1 MRERREGP
9 AEKRSLTAAQRKWID
24 VAVIGAG
31 PAGVAAACAAR
42 TAGAGRVVVFDRDAE
57 PGGILQQCVH
67 TGFGLHTF
75 GEELTGPEYM
85 HRYIERARRA
95 GVEFEPG
102 AAVFGMEKPESRG
115 DRQSAAFWVSSAR
128 RGVERVEAGA
138 VVLAMGCRER
148 PAGALGL
155 AGTRPSGVY
164 TAGSAQRLLNMGGLL
179 PGRRAA
185 VMGTGDIGLI
195 MARRMTLEGASIVG
209 VFEIMPWVSGLRRN
223 VAQCLDDFGIHYHL
237 NSSVRE
243 LRGYPAL
250 EGAVV
255 EKIGRDGKPIQG
267 SEEFIPCD
275 TLLLA
280 VGLIPENELTR
291 MAGIGINP
299 ATNGPVVN
307 DLMQTSCECV
317 FAAGNAVA
325 VYDLADF
332 VSREGERAGRNAAM
346 YAMGRLAKGGR
357 DIAVIPGENVRSA
370 SPQIITGTEDIALYL
385 RVSSPIEGKCR
396 LEVSEGLFSADLRC
410 ARPGEMNTAR
420 LKASDIASLPHYIHS
435 VAVRVKEA

>member
-1 MRERREGP
+1 MRDRGEGP
-9 AEKRSLTAAQRKWID
+9 EEKRSLTASPHKRID

-31 PAGVAAACAAR
+31 PAGVAAGYAAR
-42 TAGAGRVVVFDRDAE
+42 TAGAERVVVFDRDAE

-95 GVEFEPG
+95 GVEFETG
-102 AAVFGMEKPESRG
+102 AAVYAMECSEPRAG
-115 DRQSAAFWVSSAR
+115 CPRAAFWVSGER

-164 TAGSAQRLLNMGGLL
+164 TAGAAQKLANMEGLL

-195 MARRMTLEGASIVG
+195 MARRMALEGVSVVG

-223 VAQCLDDFGIHYHL
+223 IAQCLDDFGIPYYL
-237 NSSVRE
+237 NRGVRE
-243 LRGYPAL
+243 LRGYPEL
-250 EGAVV
+250 EGAVA
-255 EKIGRDGKPIQG
+255 EKIGRNGKPVPG

-291 MAGIGINP
+291 MAGIEIDP
-299 ATNGPVVN
+299 RTNGPVVN
-307 DLMQTSCECV
+307 DLMQTNSECV

-332 VSREGERAGRNAAM
+332 VSREGERAGRSAAG
-346 YAMGRLAKGGR
+346 YAMGRLAKGCR
-357 DIAVIPGENVRSA
+357 EIAVIPGENVRSV
-370 SPQIITGTEDIALYL
+370 SPQIVTGTEDAALYL

-396 LEVSEGLFSADLRC
+396 LEVSEGLFSAELRY

-420 LKASDIASLPHYIHS
+420 LRASDIASLPPNVKS
-435 VAVRVKEA
+435 VTVRVRRA

>member
-1 MRERREGP
+1 M
-9 AEKRSLTAAQRKWID
+9 TAAPYKRID

-31 PAGVAAACAAR
+31 PAGIAAACAAR
-42 TAGAGRVVVFDRDAE
+42 TAGADRVVVFDRDAE

-85 HRYIERARRA
+85 HRYIERARCA

-102 AAVFGMEKPESRG
+102 ATVFGMEKPESRTG
-115 DRQSAAFWVSSAR
+115 RRSAAFWVSSAR
-128 RGVERVEAGA
+128 CGVERVEAGA
-138 VVLAMGCRER
+138 AVLAMGCRER

-164 TAGSAQRLLNMGGLL
+164 TAGAAQRLVNMEGLL
-179 PGRRAA
+179 PGRHVA

-195 MARRMTLEGASIVG
+195 MARRMTLEGALVVG

-223 VAQCLDDFGIHYHL
+223 IAQCLDDFGIPYYL
-237 NSSVRE
+237 NRSVCE
-243 LRGYPAL
+243 LRGYPEL
-250 EGAVV
+250 EGLIV
-255 EKIGRDGKPIQG
+255 EKMGRDGKPIEG
-267 SEEFIPCD
+267 SGEFVSCG

-291 MAGIGINP
+291 MAGIGTDP
-299 ATNGPVVN
+299 LTNGPVVN
-307 DLMQTSCECV
+307 DLMQTTSECV

-325 VYDLADF
+325 VYDLVDF

-346 YAMGRLAKGGR
+346 YAMGRLTKGRR

-370 SPQIITGTEDIALYL
+370 SPQIITGAENVALYL

-396 LEVSEGLFSADLRC
+396 LEVSEGLCSADLRY
-410 ARPGEMNTAR
+410 ARPGEMNTAHLR
-420 LKASDIASLPHYIHS
+420 ASDIASLPPEVKS
-435 VAVRVKEA
+435 VTVSVKEA

>member
-1 MRERREGP
+1 
-9 AEKRSLTAAQRKWID
+9 LTAVSRKRID

-42 TAGAGRVVVFDRDAE
+42 AAGAKRVVVFDRDAE

-75 GEELTGPEYM
+75 GEELTGPEYI
-85 HRYIERARRA
+85 HRCIERARRA

-102 AAVFGMEKPESRG
+102 VAVFGMEKPESRLG
-115 DRQSAAFWVSSAR
+115 RRSAALWLSSAR
-128 RGVERVEAGA
+128 RGIERAEAGST
-138 VVLAMGCRER
+138 VLAMGCRER

-164 TAGSAQRLLNMGGLL
+164 TAGTAQRLVNMEGLAL
-179 PGRRAA
+179 GRRVA
-185 VMGTGDIGLI
+185 VMGSGDIGLI
-195 MARRMTLEGASIVG
+195 MARRMALEGARVAG
-209 VFEIMPWVSGLRRN
+209 VFEIMPWISGLRRN
-223 VAQCLDDFGIHYHL
+223 VAQCLDDFGIPYYL

-250 EGAVV
+250 EGVVV
-255 EKIGRDGKPIQG
+255 EKIGRDGKPTQG
-267 SEEFIPCD
+267 SAEFIACD

-280 VGLIPENELTR
+280 VGLIPENEMTR

-307 DLMQTSCECV
+307 DLMQTEDECV

-325 VYDLADF
+325 VYDLVDF

-346 YAMGRLAKGGR
+346 YAMGRLAKGER
-357 DIAVIPGENVRSA
+357 DIAVIRGENVGSVT
-370 SPQIITGTEDIALYL
+370 PQIITGSEDVTLYL
-385 RVSSPIEGKCR
+385 RVSSPIERKCR
-396 LEVSEGLFSADLRC
+396 LEVSESLFSADLRY
-410 ARPGEMNTAR
+410 ARPGEMNTAH
-420 LKASDIASLPHYIHS
+420 LKASDISSLPP
-435 VAVRVKEA
+435 VVKNVTVRVTEV

>member
-1 MRERREGP
+1 VAGVPR
-9 AEKRSLTAAQRKWID
+9 KRID

-31 PAGVAAACAAR
+31 PAGVAAGYAAR
-42 TAGAGRVVVFDRDAE
+42 KAGADRVVVFDRDAE

-75 GEELTGPEYM
+75 GEELTGPEYIY
-85 HRYIERARRA
+85 RYIERARRA

-102 AAVFGMEKPESRG
+102 AAVFGMEKPESGVGR
-115 DRQSAAFWVSSAR
+115 RSAVFWVSSAR

-164 TAGSAQRLLNMGGLL
+164 TAGAAQRLVNMEGLL
-179 PGRRAA
+179 PGQRVA

-195 MARRMTLEGASIVG
+195 MARRMTLEGASVTG

-223 VAQCLDDFGIHYHL
+223 IAQCLDDFGIPYYL
-237 NSSVRE
+237 NRSVRE
-243 LRGYPAL
+243 LRGYPRL
-250 EGAVV
+250 TGAVV
-255 EKIGRDGKPIQG
+255 EKIGRDGRLIPDSG
-267 SEEFIPCD
+267 EFIPCD

-291 MAGIGINP
+291 AAGIDIDP
-299 ATNGPVVN
+299 LTNGPVVN
-307 DLMQTSCECV
+307 DLMQTKDDRV

-325 VYDLADF
+325 VYDLVDF
-332 VSREGERAGRNAAM
+332 VSREGERAGRNAARR
-346 YAMGRLAKGGR
+346 AAGRLTKGRG
-357 DIAVIPGENVRSA
+357 DIAVIPGKNVRSV
-370 SPQIITGTEDIALYL
+370 SPQIITGSEDVTVYL
-385 RVSSPIEGKCR
+385 RVSSPIEKKCR
-396 LEVSEGLFSADLRC
+396 LEVSEGLFSEELRY

-420 LKASDIASLPHYIHS
+420 LRMSDIMSLPPEIKS
-435 VAVRVKEA
+435 VAVGVEEA

>member
-1 MRERREGP
+1 
-9 AEKRSLTAAQRKWID
+9 LTAVPHKRID

-31 PAGVAAACAAR
+31 PAGVAAGYAAR
-42 TAGAGRVVVFDRDAE
+42 TAGADRVAVFDRDAE

-75 GEELTGPEYM
+75 GKELTGPEYM
-85 HRYIERARRA
+85 HRYIEHARLA

-102 AAVFGMEKPESRG
+102 ATVFAMERSAPHAG
-115 DRQSAAFWVSSAR
+115 GPSAAFWVSSAR
-128 RGVERVEAGA
+128 RGVERVEARA
-138 VVLAMGCRER
+138 VVLATGCRER

-164 TAGSAQRLLNMGGLL
+164 TAGTAQKLVNMEGLL

-195 MARRMTLEGASIVG
+195 MARRMALEGVSVVG

-223 VAQCLDDFGIHYHL
+223 IAQCLDDFGIPYYL
-237 NSSVRE
+237 NRGVRE
-243 LRGYPAL
+243 LRGYPEL

-255 EKIGRDGKPIQG
+255 EKMGQDGNPVRG
-267 SEEFIPCD
+267 SGKFVPLD

-291 MAGIGINP
+291 MAGIEINP
-299 ATNGPVVN
+299 RTNGPVVN
-307 DLMQTSCECV
+307 DLMQTKSECV
-317 FAAGNAVA
+317 FAAGNAVT
-325 VYDLADF
+325 VYDLVDF
-332 VSREGERAGRNAAM
+332 VSREGELAGRNAAM
-346 YAMGRLAKGGR
+346 YAMGRLPKGRR
-357 DIAVIPGENVRSA
+357 DIAVIPGENVRSV
-370 SPQIITGTEDIALYL
+370 SPQIITGTEDAALYL

-396 LEVSEGLFSADLRC
+396 LEVSEGLFSAELRY

-420 LKASDIASLPHYIHS
+420 LRASDIASLPHEVKS
-435 VAVRVKEA
+435 VTVRVRET